1 MFRRI
6 KRSWQRFKADPPG
19 ERFQEQ
25 FRRRRLARG
34 ALQKALFI
42 GGGALLMAAGF
53 FFLFVPGP
61 GLLVLLIGAILIAQQ
76 SLLAA
81 RALDWLEVRA
91 RKLLARSLRFRR
103 RASPD

>member
-6 KRSWQRFKADPPG
+6 RRSWQRFKNDRPG

-25 FRRRRLARG
+25 FRRRRFSRST
-34 ALQKALFI
+34 LQKALFI
-42 GGGALLMAAGF
+42 GGGALLMGAGF

-61 GLLVLLIGAILIAQQ
+61 GLLVMLIGAILIAQQ

-81 RALDWLEVRA
+81 RALDWLEVRLRA
-91 RKLLARSLRFRR
+91 LLARGLRLWKRDL
-103 RASPD
+103 PG